1 MRNKVISVAY
11 QNYGGRWYNRGEEIE
26 TLTEQDAED
35 MVVLNRATWAEQKE
49 VKPAKSYKRRDMRS
63 EH

>member
-1 MRNKVISVAY
+1 MRNKVISVAH

-49 VKPAKSYKRRDMRS
+49 PKIKRYKRRDMRS

>member
-26 TLTEQDAED
+26 TLTEEDAED
-35 MVVLNRATWAEQKE
+35 MVVLNRASWPKE
-49 VKPAKSYKRRDMRS
+49 EMKPAKKYKRRDMRS